1 MVVKWPQEPSG
12 LAWMLVSF
20 MEQRGEGEAIKL
32 KQTNKQKNPGSCCK
46 YFLVLTRLGR
56 GLGDGYDNFF
66 FPASIHSGA
75 GSGFLWKLNKGIF
88 HLKPSGLGGTVP
100 GERLLCIF

>member
-46 YFLVLTRLGR
+46 YFLVLTRLGQ
-56 GLGDGYDNFF
+56 
-66 FPASIHSGA
+66 
-75 GSGFLWKLNKGIF
+75 
-88 HLKPSGLGGTVP
+88 GLGGGGGTDMIISSFQHPCTV
-100 GERLLCIF
+100 GLGQGFSGS